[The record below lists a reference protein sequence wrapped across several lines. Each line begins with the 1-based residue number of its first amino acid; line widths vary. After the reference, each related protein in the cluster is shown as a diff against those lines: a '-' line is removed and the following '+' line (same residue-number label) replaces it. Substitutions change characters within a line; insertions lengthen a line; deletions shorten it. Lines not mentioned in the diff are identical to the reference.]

1 MTTIFC
7 SPYSCSNSK
16 FHLRFHLPSSY
27 LARVSYVVPYNRM
40 RVAVLN
46 WEKQNLGSMHRSIDL
61 DSVSTISSFSRTT
74 DCFHSRPNSIQT
86 KINTNYQSIKCP
98 LLCILLIFSS
108 LYTVSAVLMH
118 FTHVVEHAFHC
129 MNIKKYSMSLKE

>member
-1 MTTIFC
+1 MATIFC

-16 FHLRFHLPSSY
+16 FHLRFHLPSFY

-46 WEKQNLGSMHRSIDL
+46 WEKQNLGSEHRSINL
-61 DSVSTISSFSRTT
+61 DSVSTINSFSRTT
-74 DCFHSRPNSIQT
+74 DCFQSRPNSIQT

-98 LLCILLIFSS
+98 LLCIFSS